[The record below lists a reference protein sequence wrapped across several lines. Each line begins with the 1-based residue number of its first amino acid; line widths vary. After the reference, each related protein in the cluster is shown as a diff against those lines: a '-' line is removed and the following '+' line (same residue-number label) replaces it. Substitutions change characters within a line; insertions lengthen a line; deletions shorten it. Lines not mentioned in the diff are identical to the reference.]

1 MQSMNMKFSIILG
14 VFLCVLQSCNTDRT
28 AENERLDLVA
38 SCLDEAQL
46 STKQQDVQ
54 LNSIHLN
61 YPKLSVKRFNE
72 WMQHMVQRDTIGV
85 FCTEQEYLDIT
96 YKVEH
101 FSNSLLCLSKLVKVK
116 CPMGNKNFQLNEVQ
130 TYFLKNDS
138 IFKVDFEAHA
148 NFTKSIANKLET
160 RSMSRCTQ
168 PDMNRLDFLL
178 RKGHFFAHVPYDFP
192 MCDTI
197 IPFKFGKNTVKVAS
211 LTPVKLK

>member
-1 MQSMNMKFSIILG
+1 MKFSIILS

-28 AENERLDLVA
+28 AENERLDLVSA
-38 SCLDEAQL
+38 CLDEAQL

-54 LNSIHLN
+54 LKSIHLN
-61 YPKLSVKRFNE
+61 YPMLSVKRFNE

-101 FSNSLLCLSKLVKVK
+101 FSKSLLCVSKLVKVK

-138 IFKVDFEAHA
+138 IYEVDFEAHA
-148 NFTKSIANKLET
+148 DFTKSIENKLQT

-178 RKGHFFAHVPYDFP
+178 RKGNFFVHVPYDFP

-197 IPFKFGKNTVKVAS
+197 IPFQFETNTVKVAS
-211 LTPVKLK
+211 LTPVTKK

>member
-1 MQSMNMKFSIILG
+1 MNMKFSIILG

-38 SCLDEAQL
+38 SCLNEAQL

-54 LNSIHLN
+54 LNSIHLK

-72 WMQHMVQRDTIGV
+72 WMQHMVHRDTIGV

>member
-1 MQSMNMKFSIILG
+1 MKFSIILS
-14 VFLCVLQSCNTDRT
+14 VFLFVLQSCNTDRT

-46 STKQQDVQ
+46 SMKQEDVQ
-54 LNSIHLN
+54 LKSIHLN
-61 YPKLSVKRFNE
+61 YPKLSVKRFNA

-101 FSNSLLCLSKLVKVK
+101 FSKSLLCLSKLVKVK

-148 NFTKSIANKLET
+148 DFTKSIASKLET

-178 RKGHFFAHVPYDFP
+178 CKGNFFVHVPYDFP

-197 IPFKFGKNTVKVAS
+197 IPFKFEKNTVKVAS
-211 LTPVKLK
+211 LIPVKVKYN

>member
-1 MQSMNMKFSIILG
+1 MKFSIILG

-38 SCLDEAQL
+38 SCLNEAQL

-54 LNSIHLN
+54 MNSIHLN

>member
-1 MQSMNMKFSIILG
+1 MKFSIILG

>member
-1 MQSMNMKFSIILG
+1 MKFSIILS

-38 SCLDEAQL
+38 ACLDEAQL
-46 STKQQDVQ
+46 SMKQQDVQ
-54 LNSIHLN
+54 LKSIHLN

-101 FSNSLLCLSKLVKVK
+101 FSKSLLCLSKLVKVK

-138 IFKVDFEAHA
+138 IFQVDFEAHA
-148 NFTKSIANKLET
+148 DFTKSIANKLET

-168 PDMNRLDFLL
+168 PDMNRLEFIL
-178 RKGHFFAHVPYDFP
+178 RKGKLFVHVPYDFP

-197 IPFKFGKNTVKVAS
+197 IPFQFEKNTVKVAS
-211 LTPVKLK
+211 LTPVKVE

>member
-1 MQSMNMKFSIILG
+1 MNMKFSIILS

-46 STKQQDVQ
+46 SMKQEDVQ
-54 LNSIHLN
+54 LKSIHLN
-61 YPKLSVKRFNE
+61 YPMLTIKRFNE

-96 YKVEH
+96 YRVEH
-101 FSNSLLCLSKLVKVK
+101 FSKSLLCLSKLVKVK
-116 CPMGNKNFQLNEVQ
+116 CPMGNKNFQLKEVQ

-138 IFKVDFEAHA
+138 IFQVDFEAHA
-148 NFTKSIANKLET
+148 DFTKSIASQLET

-168 PDMNRLDFLL
+168 PDVNRLDFLL
-178 RKGHFFAHVPYDFP
+178 RKGNFYVHVPYDFP

-197 IPFKFGKNTVKVAS
+197 IPFKFEKNTVKVAS
-211 LTPVKLK
+211 LIPVKVK

>member
-1 MQSMNMKFSIILG
+1 MKFSIILS

-46 STKQQDVQ
+46 SMKQEDVQ
-54 LNSIHLN
+54 LKSIHLN
-61 YPKLSVKRFNE
+61 YPMLTIKRFNE

-96 YKVEH
+96 YRVEH
-101 FSNSLLCLSKLVKVK
+101 FSKSLLCLSKLVKVK
-116 CPMGNKNFQLNEVQ
+116 CPMGNKNFQLKEVQ

-138 IFKVDFEAHA
+138 IFQVDFEAHA
-148 NFTKSIANKLET
+148 DFTKSIASQLET

-168 PDMNRLDFLL
+168 PDVNRLDFLL
-178 RKGHFFAHVPYDFP
+178 RKGNFYVHVPYDFP

-197 IPFKFGKNTVKVAS
+197 IPFKFEKNTVKVAS
-211 LTPVKLK
+211 LIPVKVK

>member
-1 MQSMNMKFSIILG
+1 MKFSIILG

-38 SCLDEAQL
+38 SCLNEAQL

>member
-1 MQSMNMKFSIILG
+1 MKFLVPFIL
-14 VFLCVLQSCNTDRT
+14 FCLLLPSCNTDRT
-28 AENERLDLVA
+28 AENGRLDSVA
-38 SCLDEAQL
+38 ACLDEAQL

-54 LNSIHLN
+54 LKSIHLN

-101 FSNSLLCLSKLVKVK
+101 FSKSLLCFTKLVKVK
-116 CPMGNKNFQLNEVQ
+116 CPMGNKNFQLNDVE

-138 IFKVDFEAHA
+138 IFPVDFEAHA
-148 NFTKSIANKLET
+148 DFTKAIASKLET
-160 RSMSRCTQ
+160 RSIHRCTQ
-168 PDMNRLDFLL
+168 PNMSSLDFIL
-178 RKGHFFAHVPYDFP
+178 RKGKFFVHVPYDFP

-197 IPFKFGKNTVKVAS
+197 MPFKFEKNTIKVNA
-211 LTPVKLK
+211 LTPVKFI

>member
-1 MQSMNMKFSIILG
+1 MNMKFSIILG

-38 SCLDEAQL
+38 SCLNEAQL